1 MRKMDNTNFDASNIE
16 YVQFWM
22 LSPFLDPDND
32 NLEGGDLYLNFGEF
46 RKIYLKTD

>member
-22 LSPFLDPDND
+22 LSPFLDPDN
-32 NLEGGDLYLNFGEF
+32 NNPRAVTCISTSAKYP
-46 RKIYLKTD
+46 KTY